1 MNQQQFRVP
10 GVRDLGMGARP
21 VLGGAEVLTL
31 QPAEETVRLEDR
43 LGSQSA
49 QQDGLTAQ
57 EVVHGARIEHPI

>member
-1 MNQQQFRVP
+1 MP
-10 GVRDLGMGARP
+10 GLRDLGKGARP

-31 QPAEETVRLEDR
+31 QPAEEIVSLEDR

>member
-1 MNQQQFRVP
+1 
-10 GVRDLGMGARP
+10 MGARP

-57 EVVHGARIEHPI
+57 EVVHGAGIEHPI